1 MQPIHIMLRNVKPL
15 ERQIGSEIY
24 QFEKSVHSAL
34 LLLFLIGVYKEDQ
47 FLYMQKI
54 STNL

>member
-54 STNL
+54 STN